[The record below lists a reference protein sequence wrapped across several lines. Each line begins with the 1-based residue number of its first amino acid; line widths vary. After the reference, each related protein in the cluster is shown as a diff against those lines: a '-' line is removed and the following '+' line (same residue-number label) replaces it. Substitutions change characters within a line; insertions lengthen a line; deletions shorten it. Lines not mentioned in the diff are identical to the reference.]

1 MERKKLPQPKKNLD
15 PRPTRPPVVVVLG
28 HIDHGKT
35 TLLDFIR
42 KTQIAAK
49 EAGGITQSIGAY
61 VWKAGIP
68 DDSGT
73 RIGRPSNQAT
83 ASSGVPPQAVATQQP
98 SYRITQPPS
107 RRITFIDTPGHEAF
121 SKMRERGAAVADVA
135 VLVVAADDGVKPQTV
150 EAIAHAKA
158 AGIPLVVAINKV
170 DLASPQDLTKVKGQL
185 AKEEVIT
192 EDQGGKVPA
201 VAVSAKTGQ
210 GIPELL
216 EMISL
221 VADLLELKSEPEAP
235 LSAIVIESLLST
247 KQGPLATLVLK
258 KGMLRVGDQ
267 IFAGEVSGKVKA
279 LVADTGQRVPAAGPG
294 MPVQVLGFS
303 AVPAVG
309 ALVTGELGDLVA
321 GKEVQVSEKPSTPA
335 NQPPKASLATGGLPS
350 NQPEGLNVILRADT
364 QGTLEA
370 VVGALGKL
378 KSEGKGINL
387 LLKSVGPI
395 GDSDVRLAATARG
408 VILGFNVPVSSST
421 QKLADDLQVGVRSFK
436 IIYELLEAAEK
447 LLAGAQALAE
457 EEKVPEAEV
466 LAIFALLSGDVV
478 AGVRVLHGKIK
489 YRDRIKVLRGEEI
502 VHQGK
507 VRGLRI
513 GTENVSEIKGAQEAG
528 VLVKPNFEFQK
539 GDRIVL
545 SS

>member
-107 RRITFIDTPGHEAF
+107 RRITFIDTPVHEAF

-192 EDQGGKVPA
+192 EDRGGKVPA

-309 ALVTGELGDLVA
+309 SPVNSQQSTVDS
-321 GKEVQVSEKPSTPA
+321 GKDDVVKSTNQLI
-335 NQPPKASLATGGLPS
+335 NQPTEA
-350 NQPEGLNVILRADT
+350 EGLNVILRADT

-421 QKLADDLQVGVRSFK
+421 QKLADDLRVGVRSFK